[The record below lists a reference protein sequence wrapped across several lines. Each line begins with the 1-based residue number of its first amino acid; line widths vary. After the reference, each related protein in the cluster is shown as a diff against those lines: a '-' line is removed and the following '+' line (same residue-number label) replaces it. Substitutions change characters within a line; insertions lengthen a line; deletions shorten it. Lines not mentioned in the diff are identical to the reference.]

1 MKQLDAQDIRNMKG
15 REKISC
21 LTVYNA
27 PVARALDAAG
37 LPLLLVGDSVG
48 TTDLGYSST
57 IPVTLDDM
65 VRHTAAVV
73 RGVSHALVLADM
85 PFMSYQESPV
95 QALRNAG
102 RLLQETGCGA
112 VKLEGG
118 EFRAPTIRTLV
129 QNGIPVCA
137 HVGLTPQ
144 SHAQLGYRV
153 QGRGDAAAAQLLADA
168 RAVADAGAFAVVLE
182 CIPADLAKA
191 VTESVSIPTIGIGAG
206 PHCDGQVL
214 VLHDILG
221 MGGAIHPRFAKC
233 YVDLAAQIQTAAET
247 YKSEVLSGT
256 YPGPEPQYT

>member
-15 REKISC
+15 KEKIAC
-21 LTVYNA
+21 LTAYNA

-48 TTDLGYSST
+48 TTELGYAST

-73 RGVSHALVLADM
+73 RGVTHALVLADM

-95 QALRNAG
+95 QALRSAG

-137 HVGLTPQ
+137 HIGLTPQ

-153 QGRGDAAAAQLLADA
+153 QGRDDAAAAQLLADA
-168 RAVADAGAFAVVLE
+168 RAVEPVPFLIWHRGIVADNVQRYDE
-182 CIPADLAKA
+182 
-191 VTESVSIPTIGIGAG
+191 VSCVSGSYGLLRL
-206 PHCDGQVL
+206 QEF
-214 VLHDILG
+214 
-221 MGGAIHPRFAKC
+221 M
-233 YVDLAAQIQTAAET
+233 QTLMRE
-247 YKSEVLSGT
+247 
-256 YPGPEPQYT
+256 